1 MAYLND
7 KLKQLEEALKTW
19 EEVLNESYTEIVR
32 DATIQ
37 RFEYSFELL
46 WKTVKIYLREKESI
60 ECQSPK
66 SCFREARLPLN
77 LEADLIEQCLKM
89 SEDRN
94 LSVHT
99 YSKEMADKLYEKVK
113 VHFKAAKIIFETL
126 SVQL

>member
-1 MAYLND
+1 MAYLKE

-19 EEVLNESYTEIVR
+19 EDVLNEPYTEIVR

-37 RFEYSFELL
+37 RFKYSFELL
-46 WKTVKIYLREKESI
+46 WKTVKLYLREKECI

-66 SCFREARLPLN
+66 SCFREGRLPLG
-77 LEADLIEQCLKM
+77 LEDEVVEACLKM
-89 SEDRN
+89 AEDRN

-113 VHFKAAKIIFETL
+113 KHFVAAKSVFGRL
-126 SVQL
+126 SA